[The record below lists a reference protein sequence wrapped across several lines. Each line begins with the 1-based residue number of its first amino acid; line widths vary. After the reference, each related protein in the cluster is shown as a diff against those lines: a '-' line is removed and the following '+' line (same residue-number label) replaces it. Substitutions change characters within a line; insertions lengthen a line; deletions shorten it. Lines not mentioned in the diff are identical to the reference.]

1 MDNLIRIH
9 SEHNIPNIDNNFSLR
24 KKLSCRQ
31 KGAALVVS
39 LILLLIMTIIGVTSL
54 RTTTL
59 EEKMAGNMRDKSLA
73 FQAAEA
79 ALRDAEMALSPDN
92 LIERPFSGVPFKCS
106 SSSCVIVA
114 QNSLSNVDDWWND
127 TNLYTQ
133 YVRLDKDGVNDLS
146 ELRDENLPQ
155 YAIEELE
162 FVPDELGVG
171 HGVVPGR
178 HYYRII
184 SRGVG
189 GSGLAQSMLE
199 TTYTRR
205 F

>member
-1 MDNLIRIH
+1 MDNLIIIH
-9 SEHNIPNIDNNFSLR
+9 CKRNIPNTGNNFSS
-24 KKLSCRQ
+24 KKNLSHRE

-79 ALRDAEMALSPDN
+79 ALRDAEIVLSPDN

-106 SSSCVIVA
+106 SSSCVIA
-114 QNSLSNVDDWWND
+114 EKNSLSNVDDWWND
-127 TNLYTQ
+127 AKLYIQ
-133 YVRLDKDGVNDLS
+133 YARLDKDGVNDLS
-146 ELRDENLPQ
+146 ELKDQNLPQ